1 MASSEEQDG
10 VTPGATGR
18 GYFFIGVLL
27 FIAGLVIYGVVAF
40 GLKRLTAPWYLPT
53 LAAAGV
59 VLMLFATLLRRS
71 VLRIVGLVFFALLLA
86 GEVWYLTAYS
96 VLPQYTGPVVI
107 GQYVPD
113 FEISLADGRP
123 FGSSD
128 LRGGA
133 ATALIFFRG
142 RW

>member
-1 MASSEEQDG
+1 MASSEQKDG
-10 VTPGATGR
+10 VTPGSTGR

-86 GEVWYLTAYS
+86 GEVWYLTSYS
-96 VLPQYTGPVVI
+96 VLPEYTGPVVI
-107 GQYVPD
+107 GRSVPD
-113 FEISLADGRP
+113 FEISLADGSP

-128 LRGGA
+128 LRGGG
-133 ATALIFFRG
+133 ATALVFFRG

>member
-1 MASSEEQDG
+1 M
-10 VTPGATGR
+10 TPGSTGR

-86 GEVWYLTAYS
+86 GEVWYLTSYS
-96 VLPQYTGPVVI
+96 VLPEYTGPVVI
-107 GQYVPD
+107 GRSVPD
-113 FEISLADGRP
+113 FEISLADGSP

-128 LRGGA
+128 LRGGGP
-133 ATALIFFRG
+133 TALVFFRG

>member
-1 MASSEEQDG
+1 MANSEQKDG

-59 VLMLFATLLRRS
+59 VLMLYATLFRRS

-86 GEVWYLTAYS
+86 GEVWYLTSYS
-96 VLPQYTGPVVI
+96 VLPEYTGPVVI
-107 GQYVPD
+107 GQSVPD

-128 LRGGA
+128 LRGGG
-133 ATALIFFRG
+133 ATALVFFRG

>member
-1 MASSEEQDG
+1 MVSSEEQGD
-10 VTPGATGR
+10 VKPSARGR
-18 GYFFIGVLL
+18 GFFFVGVLL
-27 FIAGLVIYGVVAF
+27 FITGLVIYGVVAF
-40 GLKRLTAPWYLPT
+40 GLKRLTVPWYLPT

-71 VLRIVGLVFFALLLA
+71 VLRIVGLAFFTLLLA

-107 GQYVPD
+107 GRSLPD
-113 FEISLADGRP
+113 FEISLADGSP
-123 FGSSD
+123 FGSTD
-128 LRGGA
+128 LRGDG
-133 ATALIFFRG
+133 ATALVFFRG